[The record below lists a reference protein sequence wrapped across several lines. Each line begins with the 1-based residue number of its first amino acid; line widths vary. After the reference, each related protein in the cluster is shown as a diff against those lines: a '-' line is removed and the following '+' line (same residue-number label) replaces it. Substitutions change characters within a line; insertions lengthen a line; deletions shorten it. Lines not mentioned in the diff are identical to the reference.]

1 MNFEAAGKNVFREAL
16 TLCLEYEGGYT
27 NDPTDSGGE
36 TNYGIIHSEYQ
47 EYRDEKGL
55 PQQSVRSISMEEVED
70 IYYKKYWLG
79 AKCNEMP
86 RRIAIST
93 FDWQVNS
100 GRGVATL
107 QKCLGVTE
115 DGVVGQKTMNEL
127 KYWLSR
133 PTGEERLL
141 HNYFEFRECCYR
153 RWGCG
158 DQECFLEGWL
168 NRSED
173 LKKYLQVS

>member
-1 MNFEAAGKNVFREAL
+1 MSFDIARENVFREAL
-16 TLCLEYEGGYT
+16 DLCLKYEGGYT

-36 TNYGIIHSEYQ
+36 TNYGIIHEEYD
-47 EYRDEKGL
+47 EYRTNKGL
-55 PQQSVRSISMEEVED
+55 SKQSVRFISMEEVKD
-70 IYYKKYWLG
+70 IYFNKYWLG
-79 AKCNEMP
+79 SGCDKMS

-100 GRGVATL
+100 GRGVTTL
-107 QKCLGVTE
+107 QKCLGETE
-115 DGVVGQKTMNEL
+115 DGIVGPKTINEL

-153 RWGCG
+153 RWGRG

-173 LKKYLQVS
+173 LKRHLQVS